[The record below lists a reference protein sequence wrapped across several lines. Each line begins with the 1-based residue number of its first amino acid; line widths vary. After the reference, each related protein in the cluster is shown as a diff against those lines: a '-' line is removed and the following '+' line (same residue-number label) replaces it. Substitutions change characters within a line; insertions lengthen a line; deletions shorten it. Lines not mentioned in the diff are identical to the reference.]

1 MLKVSDDFFDAT
13 RRRCAALNR
22 FIVDIAY
29 SNWRFGFELTRA
41 KTLSDVLTL
50 QAEYRRRLFNAFY
63 RGEFRNWPVEAG
75 EPASV
80 NVEAGDPASPVDQ
93 DERAVAEPSP
103 PQKERKTAKRPVTA
117 TAFKKPEQ
125 KPDQGAKQSA
135 AKHASVAEKK
145 AEKIRAEP
153 KEHRPPHRKD
163 TGASKRPA
171 RQDA

>member
-29 SNWRFGFELTRA
+29 SNWRFGFELARA

-75 EPASV
+75 EPASPENKEEGV
-80 NVEAGDPASPVDQ
+80 TGN
-93 DERAVAEPSP
+93 PSH
-103 PQKERKTAKRPVTA
+103 PQKKR
-117 TAFKKPEQ
+117 
-125 KPDQGAKQSA
+125 
-135 AKHASVAEKK
+135 
-145 AEKIRAEP
+145 
-153 KEHRPPHRKD
+153 
-163 TGASKRPA
+163 RPA
-171 RQDA
+171 AMGTALKSQEQESN